1 MVGGPVFWPRPL
13 VKQALFVAA
22 VILIVAALCGL
33 LFGCAAPKIEYRPVP
48 AALIPPKP
56 QLPTITADELR
67 PLSDE
72 TYLKLAGRDR
82 MLRQYADEL
91 RALVE
96 SRP

>member
-1 MVGGPVFWPRPL
+1 MVGGPVFGPQPRI
-13 VKQALFVAA
+13 KQALLVAA
-22 VILIVAALCGL
+22 VVMIIAALCGL
-33 LFGCAAPKIEYRPVP
+33 LLGCAAPRIEYRPVP

-56 QLPTITADELR
+56 VLPTITADELACLR
-67 PLSDE
+67 DA

-96 SRP
+96 AR

>member
-1 MVGGPVFWPRPL
+1 MVGGPVFGPQPRI
-13 VKQALFVAA
+13 KQALLVAA
-22 VILIVAALCGL
+22 VVMIIAALCGL
-33 LFGCAAPKIEYRPVP
+33 LLGCAGTRIEYRPIP
-48 AALIPPKP
+48 TALIPPKP
-56 QLPTITADELR
+56 VLPTITADELR

-96 SRP
+96 VR

>member
-1 MVGGPVFWPRPL
+1 MVGGPVFGPQPRI
-13 VKQALFVAA
+13 KQALFVGA

-33 LFGCAAPKIEYRPVP
+33 MLGCASPRIEYRPVP

-56 QLPTITADELR
+56 ALPVIMADELSG
-67 PLSDE
+67 LSDA
-72 TYLKLAGRDR
+72 TYLKLVGRDR

>member
-1 MVGGPVFWPRPL
+1 MAGGPVVELRPRI
-13 VKQALFVAA
+13 KQALFVAA

-33 LFGCAAPKIEYRPVP
+33 LFGCAAPRIEYRPIP

-56 QLPTITADELR
+56 QLPTITANELR

-82 MLRQYADEL
+82 MLRQYAEEL

-96 SRP
+96 ARP

>member
-1 MVGGPVFWPRPL
+1 MVGGPVFGPRPWF
-13 VKQALFVAA
+13 KQTLFVAA
-22 VILIVAALCGL
+22 VVMIIAALCGL
-33 LFGCAAPKIEYRPVP
+33 LIGCAAPKIEYRPVP

-56 QLPTITADELR
+56 VLPTITADELR

-96 SRP
+96 VR

>member
-1 MVGGPVFWPRPL
+1 MVGGPVFWPQNRI
-13 VKQALFVAA
+13 KQALFVT
-22 VILIVAALCGL
+22 ALCGL
-33 LFGCAAPKIEYRPVP
+33 LIGCAGTRIEYRPIP

-96 SRP
+96 VRP